1 MPRPEKVSAQIA
13 WRPPEKKQIAPI
25 LLQVELTGGRNF
37 QLCFTP
43 QQWSLLL
50 LYQKAKGT
58 MGAFE
63 AIVDGEVA

>member
-1 MPRPEKVSAQIA
+1 MPRPQAVSAQIA
-13 WRPPEKKQIAPI
+13 WRPPQKTKTAPI
-25 LLQVELTGGRNF
+25 ILQVELKGGGNF
-37 QLCFTP
+37 QLTFTP
-43 QQWSLLL
+43 EQWSLLL